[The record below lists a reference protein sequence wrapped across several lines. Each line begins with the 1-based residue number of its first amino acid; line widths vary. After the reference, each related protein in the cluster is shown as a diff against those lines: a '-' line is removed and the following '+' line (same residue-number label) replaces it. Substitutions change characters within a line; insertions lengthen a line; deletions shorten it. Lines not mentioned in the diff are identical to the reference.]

1 MCMGVLRRCCNTCD
15 DVREAYRHK
24 GWAFTSAL
32 DIEQCKR
39 DGYSDKFK
47 QMNNEGCR
55 VYGYLQVNKV
65 LLVLKHSHTIQYIYT
80 SFIVIQS
87 FIGTHATV

>member
-1 MCMGVLRRCCNTCD
+1 MCALSRCCNTCD

-47 QMNNEGCR
+47 QMNSEGCR

-65 LLVLKHSHTIQYIYT
+65 PVLKHSHAVHVDVIYC
-80 SFIVIQS
+80 
-87 FIGTHATV
+87 